1 MSEVILNRFLPVWR
15 MLRWLMGRR
24 STLLVLMVAIAVTA
38 CGSSGAESTINY
50 TDAGKLSLVQ
60 FPDNWH
66 TYELAELDNLEDVPF
81 EEPFQG
87 FEYPAVVST
96 AFDGA
101 PTRDPN
107 NVAVPLVE
115 AAFPIGSLSVRT
127 VGETERQYINRATLS
142 QTILPYFQF
151 LNATEHLR
159 EDFSFGDGFDGVRV
173 LVSYAD
179 ETGAEVGVAYLISV
193 TDPAD
198 NRMYSIVAG
207 CSRQC
212 YIDNQVEIESVVDSW
227 LVNKRAS

>member
-1 MSEVILNRFLPVWR
+1 
-15 MLRWLMGRR
+15 MLSWQMGRR
-24 STLLVLMVAIAVTA
+24 FSVLLILAAVGLSA
-38 CGSSGAESTINY
+38 CGDGGNESTINY

-60 FPDNWH
+60 LPDNWH
-66 TYELAELDNLEDVPF
+66 TYELDELDDLTDMPF
-81 EEPFQG
+81 DEAYAG
-87 FEYPAVVST
+87 FDYPAVVST

-101 PTRDPN
+101 PSRDLN
-107 NVAVPLVE
+107 NVSVALVE
-115 AAFPIGSLSVRT
+115 ASYPIGSISVRT
-127 VGETERQYINRATLS
+127 VGDTERQFINRAALS
-142 QTILPYFQF
+142 QSIVPYFQY

-159 EDFSFGDGFDGVRV
+159 EDFTFGDGYDGVRV

-193 TDPAD
+193 TDPED

-212 YIDNQVEIESVVDSW
+212 YIDNQAEIERVVDSW